1 MNVAWVV
8 FCVELIIVA
17 VVVGSVCAA
26 PRGGVDFSYLFS
38 SCCGS
43 SAEEKK
49 INRESIEACCFLK
62 SNGRRNEK
70 GQSQKFSHNIKFT
83 VFNALEE
90 ENATVH

>member
-1 MNVAWVV
+1 MFVQRREAVWISVT
-8 FCVELIIVA
+8 FFLLAVE
-17 VVVGSVCAA
+17 AA
-26 PRGGVDFSYLFS
+26 QKK
-38 SCCGS
+38 
-43 SAEEKK
+43 KK

-70 GQSQKFSHNIKFT
+70 GQSQKFSQNIKFT